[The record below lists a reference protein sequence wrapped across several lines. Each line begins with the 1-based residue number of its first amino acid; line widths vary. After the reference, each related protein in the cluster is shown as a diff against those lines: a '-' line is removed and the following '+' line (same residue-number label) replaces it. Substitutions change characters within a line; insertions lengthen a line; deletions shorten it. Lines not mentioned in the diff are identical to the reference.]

1 MPAPRLTVLVPVPQG
16 MRVAGVQIAGQP
28 WAHVMGMVHGTTCA
42 MIPLELPAGAA
53 LQTPVAVQFAPGAQG

>member
-16 MRVAGVQIAGQP
+16 MRVAGVQIGGQP
-28 WAHVMGMVHGTTCA
+28 WAHAVTTVHGETCA

-53 LQTPVAVQFAPGAQG
+53 LQTPVAVQFAPGA